1 MTFVGCTGDARRV
14 SKAELPGCA
23 AGRGKGRDSELAEK
37 KQIRLV
43 AFDLDGTTLHGHAAL
58 SDRNRQAMEQ
68 AAAAGILMVPATGRV
83 KNFIPPCL
91 TALPFIRYAITSNG
105 GAVWDLHEN
114 KLVCGNRIPTETALR
129 VQRVFDDYKLY
140 VEYYVNGRGVTRRGD
155 PERAG
160 TLYGLPEKMFYFL
173 TKDYAFADSLS
184 GYLRETG
191 AEPEK
196 INMMF
201 IPEQVRAEVLARLRE
216 IDDIEITYSNVD
228 NIEINHKGCDKG
240 TALRALCGALGLDPA
255 AAMAVGDNGN
265 DIGMLRAAGFA
276 AVVGN
281 GIDAAKKLADAVV
294 APCAEDGFAEAV
306 ERFALGRG
314 A

>member
-1 MTFVGCTGDARRV
+1 M
-14 SKAELPGCA
+14 
-23 AGRGKGRDSELAEK
+23 
-37 KQIRLV
+37 
-43 AFDLDGTTLHGHAAL
+43 
-58 SDRNRQAMEQ
+58 
-68 AAAAGILMVPATGRV
+68 
-83 KNFIPPCL
+83 
-91 TALPFIRYAITSNG
+91 
-105 GAVWDLHEN
+105 
-114 KLVCGNRIPTETALR
+114 
-129 VQRVFDDYKLY
+129 
-140 VEYYVNGRGVTRRGD
+140 EYYVNGRGVTRRGD
-155 PERAG
+155 PEKAG
-160 TLYGLPEKMFYFL
+160 TVYGLPEKLFYFL

-240 TALRALCGALGLDPA
+240 TALRALCGSLSLDPA
-255 AAMAVGDNGN
+255 ATMAVGDNGN

-314 A
+314 T